1 MIFKFSFEK
10 HLMKNKISDAMV
22 YAVSFNHKSMM
33 SSMFKNTADPNKM
46 ISSLSLVAC
55 FIRLV

>member
-46 ISSLSLVAC
+46 ISSLSLFAC
-55 FIRLV
+55 FI